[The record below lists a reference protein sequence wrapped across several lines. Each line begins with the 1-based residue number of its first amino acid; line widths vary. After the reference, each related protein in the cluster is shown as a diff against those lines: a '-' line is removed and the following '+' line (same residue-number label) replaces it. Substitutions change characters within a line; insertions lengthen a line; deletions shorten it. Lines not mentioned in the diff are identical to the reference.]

1 MKIAINA
8 VSAKRGGSVTYLQNM
23 LPVLREKLDGAGKDR
38 VVVWRPEG
46 QTADARWPDG
56 IEYRQDAVATG
67 GVGAV
72 GSTLGRLW
80 FDQVSLPLT
89 LRSEGFDILFS
100 SANFGPLRVGS
111 HHVLLVRN
119 AAYFDSVYLGR
130 VRSPRVLAYYTLQR
144 LLTLRCIETADAI
157 LFPTVAMRDLVA
169 RHTGSVGSNWSVAH
183 YGTRHDLFRP
193 SGGQPPTLHKRVE
206 LLNVSLYCDQK
217 NLGTL
222 MGAVEQ
228 LHAEMPERFRLTLT
242 AGFGQEWMTNDP
254 YFPRFVEERKVY
266 QRLHGQGVVRDADWS
281 RYGSLPAL
289 YHSSDIFVFPSYTES
304 FGHPLVEAMAAGLPI
319 VAADVPS
326 SRELCGDAAVYF
338 PPFDV
343 RACAESLRQVADNP
357 ALAGELRAKA
367 TARATEFTWERH
379 VSELMR
385 AMGMAS
391 SSG

>member
-23 LPVLREKLDGAGKDR
+23 LPVLREKLGGVERDQ

-46 QTADARWPDG
+46 QTADARWPAG
-56 IEYRQDAVATG
+56 IEYRQDAAATG

-80 FDQVSLPLT
+80 FDQVSLPRT
-89 LRSEGFDILFS
+89 LRSEGFDVLFS

-111 HHVLLVRN
+111 RHVLLVRN

-130 VRSPRVLAYYTLQR
+130 VRAARVLAYYTLQR
-144 LLTLRCIETADAI
+144 LLTLRCIETADAV
-157 LFPTVAMRDLVA
+157 LFPTFAMRDLVA
-169 RHTGSVGSNWSVAH
+169 SHTGSVGSNWSVAP
-183 YGTRHDLFRP
+183 YGTRHDLFR
-193 SGGQPPTLHKRVE
+193 SNGGRPLAQRKHVE

-222 MGAVEQ
+222 MGAVELLQ
-228 LHAEMPERFRLTLT
+228 AETPERFRLTLT
-242 AGFGQEWMTNDP
+242 AGFGQDWMSNDP
-254 YFPRFVEERKVY
+254 YFPRFVEERTVY
-266 QRLHGQGVVRDADWS
+266 QRLHERGVVRDADWS

-304 FGHPLVEAMAAGLPI
+304 FGHPLVEAMAAGLAI

-338 PPFDV
+338 SPFDV
-343 RACAESLRQVADNP
+343 RACADALRKVADSP
-357 ALAGELRAKA
+357 VLAGELRAKA
-367 TARATEFTWERH
+367 IARAAEFTWERH
-379 VSELMR
+379 VSELTR

-391 SSG
+391 S